1 MYNLSKDDYDES
13 IEDIM
18 ASIDKMLAKTG
29 KGFEI
34 GNKEKEAKKEEQG

>member
-18 ASIDKMLAKTG
+18 ASISKILDKTG
-29 KGFEI
+29 TGYTIEP
-34 GNKEKEAKKEEQG
+34 KEKQKEN